1 MHVMQT
7 EKTNQEF
14 KNLREAFIDNKL
26 NIHFGE
32 EKTKSIL
39 FASKQRAK
47 NIHQLNVKYKD
58 INTKEVRNN
67 IQHLEVISWMHA
79 RWEDLRRT
87 YDSRSYQ

>member
-14 KNLREAFIDNKL
+14 KNLREGFIDNKL

-58 INTKEVRNN
+58 INTK
-67 IQHLEVISWMHA
+67 
-79 RWEDLRRT
+79 
-87 YDSRSYQ
+87 